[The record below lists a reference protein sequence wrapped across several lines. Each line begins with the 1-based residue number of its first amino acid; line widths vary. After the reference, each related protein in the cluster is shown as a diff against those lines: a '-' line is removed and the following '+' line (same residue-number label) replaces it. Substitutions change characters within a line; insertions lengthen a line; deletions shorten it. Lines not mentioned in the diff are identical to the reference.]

1 MMVMIF
7 GKGWSSVTTMVIMRW
22 TWLADISNSMLVI
35 LNIGDDKSKGY
46 HYDGDGGEEKALQ
59 LHLSQK

>member
-7 GKGWSSVTTMVIMRW
+7 GKGWSSVTTVVIMRW
-22 TWLADISNSMLVI
+22 TWLSDISNSMLVI

-46 HYDGDGGEEKALQ
+46 HYDDDGEEKALQ